1 MGKAVVD
8 EMRETIPEHLKEA
21 ILTARPKWAEQ
32 WPSQAHGNLR
42 IIDMCEDHVRNALA
56 VCLKAMREHDR
67 MLASLRDNWR
77 HGRIHLNEIDGLRFN
92 TLLNRQLG

>member
-1 MGKAVVD
+1 
-8 EMRETIPEHLKEA
+8 
-21 ILTARPKWAEQ
+21 
-32 WPSQAHGNLR
+32 
-42 IIDMCEDHVRNALA
+42 
-56 VCLKAMREHDR
+56 